1 MTMYATLQM
10 DREID
15 PNLHYISIGG
25 FELHFKNGMN
35 IAFDFNSS
43 VANILNEIG
52 RASCRERVFVYV

>member
-25 FELHFKNGMN
+25 FELHFKNGLN
-35 IAFDFNSS
+35 IAFDFLRMS
-43 VANILNEIG
+43 
-52 RASCRERVFVYV
+52 

>member
-25 FELHFKNGMN
+25 FELRFSNGIA
-35 IAFDFNSS
+35 IAFDFN
-43 VANILNEIG
+43 
-52 RASCRERVFVYV
+52 RKRSC